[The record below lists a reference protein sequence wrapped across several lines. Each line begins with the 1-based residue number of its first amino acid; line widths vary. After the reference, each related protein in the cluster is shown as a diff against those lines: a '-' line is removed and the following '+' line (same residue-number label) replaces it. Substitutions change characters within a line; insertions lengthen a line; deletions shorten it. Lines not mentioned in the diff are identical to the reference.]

1 MNALQPSSIR
11 RQIAWSGLPTP
22 ELVGSL
28 RCQEMELHWMIGM
41 NWPIKT
47 SRLWEARPVS
57 PPKAQLTWQER
68 LVWESPGLYTAYEFI
83 EIGEEI
89 VKIGVEHPTTE
100 GALGLAE
107 DHPFLSLQGQDGWF
121 FNPIS
126 GQYDLE

>member
-11 RQIAWSGLPTP
+11 RQIAWSGLPTS

-28 RCQEMELHWMIGM
+28 RCQEMELHWMMGL
-41 NWPIKT
+41 NWLRKV
-47 SRLWEARPVS
+47 SRLWEIEPVRP
-57 PPKAQLTWQER
+57 PEGELRWQER
-68 LVWESPGLYTAYEFI
+68 LAWESPGLYTAYEFI